1 MGFNI
6 GDFGG
11 ALAGAISKDLRT
23 QRENR
28 EAKQQKQLDEHSEA
42 VNIAKKKLKPAFL
55 QDLERKVEEI
65 SVEFESLNIPISKTT
80 VYKIA
85 TEGYKDFQTLKQDSP
100 AKLYQYAGTAA
111 EDPSFDLQQAIE
123 LAAEEQAT
131 KNIAPFMPF
140 EERSF
145 LGFKTSSGERKIE
158 REAKRLG
165 MTAEEYKEYGSG
177 AISAPQVDVALDKTV
192 LSKVTAEERQEQDL
206 SNIAAMLQ
214 LPDSPRKEKALEL
227 AKQRLANL
235 PKQAGKVTEA
245 SVVTNL
251 KFALAGAEK
260 TFEAMGAMKFVPGK
274 GRVFINDISK
284 EDAAKIGEAI
294 QDRVRPLL
302 NEYLTSNNLQITG
315 DIEKDIKSL
324 PGNIK
329 RPFLAAMGVFD
340 QRTLSILTEGTGGQT
355 GLIGIYDNK
364 QKNFSINNK
373 QGIQVEEFDPRA
385 SGS

>member
-11 ALAGAISKDLRT
+11 ALAGAISEELRT
-23 QRENR
+23 QREKR
-28 EAKQQKQLDEHSEA
+28 EAKQEKQLDEHSEA
-42 VNIAKKKLKPAFL
+42 VNIAKKKLKPVFL
-55 QDLERKVEEI
+55 QDLEKKVQEI

-123 LAAEEQAT
+123 LAAEERAT
-131 KNIAPFMPF
+131 KDIAPFMPF

-227 AKQRLANL
+227 ARQRLASL

-274 GRVFINDISK
+274 GRVFIGDISK

-315 DIEKDIKSL
+315 DIEKDINSL

-340 QRTLSILTEGTGGQT
+340 QRTLSILTEGTEGQT

-364 QKNFSINNK
+364 QKNYSIGGK
-373 QGIQVEEFDPRA
+373 QNIQIKPRY
-385 SGS
+385 SGSG